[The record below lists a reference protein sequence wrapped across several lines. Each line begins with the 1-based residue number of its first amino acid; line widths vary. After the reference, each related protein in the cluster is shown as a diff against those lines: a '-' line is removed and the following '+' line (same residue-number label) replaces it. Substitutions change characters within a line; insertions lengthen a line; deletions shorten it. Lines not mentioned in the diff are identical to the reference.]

1 MFLFKGYTA
10 LMLAARGG
18 HLDIV
23 KLLLNQGANVNEKSN
38 VGKFLILYFI
48 KTIGVLLLIKI
59 YLQNKKRNICFL

>member
-1 MFLFKGYTA
+1 MFLFIGWTS

-18 HLDIV
+18 NLEIV
-23 KLLLNQGANVNEKSN
+23 KLLLNQGANVNEKSI

-59 YLQNKKRNICFL
+59 YLQNKKKCMF